1 MSNSKFNFG
10 QVIYSEVVPTPSKG
24 SVVFVHGQSLSM
36 ANFWTENSNSLVS
49 LVKKAGFNTCFVNL
63 DPNGSI
69 KSNASLLND
78 QLQSIF
84 KIYNSGKLVVVA
96 YGKGGIDTEGAIY
109 YYNSDIYISHVI
121 TLGTPFWGSP
131 LSDILYNP
139 DIYFEINGLSES
151 SAEYDLQTS
160 QMVLFRNL
168 YDNSDKQVPF
178 YTVGGIGT
186 NYITGTLIK
195 TFLDHLGKNDDI
207 VLVKS
212 TRRPK
217 CINIG
222 FPH

>member
-131 LSDILYNP
+131 FSDVLYDTIFTLKLP
-139 DIYFEINGLSES
+139 EIWKN
-151 SAEYDLQTS
+151 SAQYDLQTNEIIK
-160 QMVLFRNL
+160 FRSL
-168 YDNSDKQVPF
+168 YDNSSKTVQF
-178 YTVGGIGT
+178 YCIGG
-186 NYITGTLIK
+186 TGEQSSNK
-195 TFLDHLGKNDDI
+195 VHLNC
-207 VLVKS
+207 L
-212 TRRPK
+212 
-217 CINIG
+217 
-222 FPH
+222 